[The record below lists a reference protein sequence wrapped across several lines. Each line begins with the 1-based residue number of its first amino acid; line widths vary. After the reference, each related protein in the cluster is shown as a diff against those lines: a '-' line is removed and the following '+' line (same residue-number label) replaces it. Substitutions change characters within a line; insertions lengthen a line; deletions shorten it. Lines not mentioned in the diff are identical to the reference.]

1 MCHEVFDYFPT
12 RKVNFLTGVNGSG
25 KSAVMSALI
34 FGLGGGS
41 KITNRGS
48 ANKNLIRTGQGQAS
62 VEISLYNR
70 GETAYR
76 PVSSFFAIYYV
87 TYSIPIAW
95 IWSSSVLPVLF
106 AVSTVNVSS
115 ANYIS
120 CLISGYSKNHFQI
133 VLISWRNANDILI
146 FVRFYQ
152 KQWK

>member
-1 MCHEVFDYFPT
+1 MKNFMCHEVFDYTPT

-76 PVSSFFAIYYV
+76 SVSFFFVIYYICYFIIIYIIFDQIQFYQDILLDV
-87 TYSIPIAW
+87 SMMYLQQII
-95 IWSSSVLPVLF
+95 ISSS
-106 AVSTVNVSS
+106 
-115 ANYIS
+115 
-120 CLISGYSKNHFQI
+120 
-133 VLISWRNANDILI
+133 
-146 FVRFYQ
+146 
-152 KQWK
+152 

>member
-1 MCHEVFDYFPT
+1 MCHEVFDYTPT

-76 PVSSFFAIYYV
+76 SVSFFFVIYLLHMLLYIYCPNLIKFSFIK
-87 TYSIPIAW
+87 TYY
-95 IWSSSVLPVLF
+95 LTF
-106 AVSTVNVSS
+106 
-115 ANYIS
+115 
-120 CLISGYSKNHFQI
+120 
-133 VLISWRNANDILI
+133 R
-146 FVRFYQ
+146 
-152 KQWK
+152 

>member
-1 MCHEVFDYFPT
+1 MKNFMCHEVFDYFPT

-76 PVSSFFAIYYV
+76 SVSSFFALYYILMLLYIYGLNLIKFNF
-87 TYSIPIAW
+87 TSTSYSPFHQCTAE
-95 IWSSSVLPVLF
+95 
-106 AVSTVNVSS
+106 
-115 ANYIS
+115 
-120 CLISGYSKNHFQI
+120 
-133 VLISWRNANDILI
+133 
-146 FVRFYQ
+146 
-152 KQWK
+152 

>member
-1 MCHEVFDYFPT
+1 MKNFMCHEVFDYIPK

-76 PVSSFFAIYYV
+76 SVSFFFAIYYLCYLIRPNLIKFSFTN
-87 TYSIPIAW
+87 TYY
-95 IWSSSVLPVLF
+95 LPFRRCIFSRLYF
-106 AVSTVNVSS
+106 
-115 ANYIS
+115 
-120 CLISGYSKNHFQI
+120 LIDK
-133 VLISWRNANDILI
+133 
-146 FVRFYQ
+146 
-152 KQWK
+152 

>member
-1 MCHEVFDYFPT
+1 MKNFMCHEVFDYTPT

-76 PVSSFFAIYYV
+76 SVSFFFVIYYI
-87 TYSIPIAW
+87 YY
-95 IWSSSVLPVLF
+95 F
-106 AVSTVNVSS
+106 
-115 ANYIS
+115 NYIY
-120 CLISGYSKNHFQI
+120 CPNLIKFSFIKTYFLTFQ
-133 VLISWRNANDILI
+133 
-146 FVRFYQ
+146 
-152 KQWK
+152 

>member
-1 MCHEVFDYFPT
+1 MKNFMCHEVFDYTPT

-76 PVSSFFAIYYV
+76 SVSFFFVIYYIC
-87 TYSIPIAW
+87 YFII
-95 IWSSSVLPVLF
+95 I
-106 AVSTVNVSS
+106 
-115 ANYIS
+115 YI
-120 CLISGYSKNHFQI
+120 IFDQI
-133 VLISWRNANDILI
+133 QFYQDILLDVSMMYLQQIII
-146 FVRFYQ
+146 FSS
-152 KQWK
+152 

>member
-1 MCHEVFDYFPT
+1 MCHEVFDYTPK

-76 PVSSFFAIYYV
+76 SVSFFFVIYYIYMLKGDAMNLKV
-87 TYSIPIAW
+87 KFE
-95 IWSSSVLPVLF
+95 VLEPLMLRF
-106 AVSTVNVSS
+106 R
-115 ANYIS
+115 IF
-120 CLISGYSKNHFQI
+120 CLKH
-133 VLISWRNANDILI
+133 AE
-146 FVRFYQ
+146 
-152 KQWK
+152 K

>member
-1 MCHEVFDYFPT
+1 MCHEVFDYTPT

-76 PVSSFFAIYYV
+76 SVSFFFVIYYICYFIIIYIIFDQIQFYQDILLDV
-87 TYSIPIAW
+87 SMMYLQQII
-95 IWSSSVLPVLF
+95 ISSS
-106 AVSTVNVSS
+106 
-115 ANYIS
+115 
-120 CLISGYSKNHFQI
+120 
-133 VLISWRNANDILI
+133 
-146 FVRFYQ
+146 
-152 KQWK
+152 

>member
-1 MCHEVFDYFPT
+1 MKNFMCHEVFDYTPK

-76 PVSSFFAIYYV
+76 SVSFFFAIYYLCYV
-87 TYSIPIAW
+87 LNIYHPNLIKFSFTNTYYLTAM
-95 IWSSSVLPVLF
+95 
-106 AVSTVNVSS
+106 
-115 ANYIS
+115 
-120 CLISGYSKNHFQI
+120 
-133 VLISWRNANDILI
+133 
-146 FVRFYQ
+146 
-152 KQWK
+152 

>member
-1 MCHEVFDYFPT
+1 MKNFMCHEVFDYIPT
-12 RKVNFLTGVNGSG
+12 RKVNFLTGDNGSG

-76 PVSSFFAIYYV
+76 SVSFFFVIYYIHMLLKICI
-87 TYSIPIAW
+87 YCP
-95 IWSSSVLPVLF
+95 
-106 AVSTVNVSS
+106 N
-115 ANYIS
+115 
-120 CLISGYSKNHFQI
+120 LIKFSYYLTF
-133 VLISWRNANDILI
+133 
-146 FVRFYQ
+146 
-152 KQWK
+152 

>member
-1 MCHEVFDYFPT
+1 MKNFMCHEVFDYTPT

-76 PVSSFFAIYYV
+76 SVSFFFAIYYMLPNI
-87 TYSIPIAW
+87 YRPNL
-95 IWSSSVLPVLF
+95 SSVLPILL
-106 AVSTVNVSS
+106 AVSK
-115 ANYIS
+115 IS
-120 CLISGYSKNHFQI
+120 
-133 VLISWRNANDILI
+133 
-146 FVRFYQ
+146 
-152 KQWK
+152 

>member
-1 MCHEVFDYFPT
+1 MCHEVFDYTPT

-76 PVSSFFAIYYV
+76 SVSFFFSIYLLRECDRNLDLWV
-87 TYSIPIAW
+87 QMHPGELWVSK
-95 IWSSSVLPVLF
+95 SVG
-106 AVSTVNVSS
+106 ADSTRS
-115 ANYIS
+115 
-120 CLISGYSKNHFQI
+120 LKISGCKS
-133 VLISWRNANDILI
+133 
-146 FVRFYQ
+146 
-152 KQWK
+152 